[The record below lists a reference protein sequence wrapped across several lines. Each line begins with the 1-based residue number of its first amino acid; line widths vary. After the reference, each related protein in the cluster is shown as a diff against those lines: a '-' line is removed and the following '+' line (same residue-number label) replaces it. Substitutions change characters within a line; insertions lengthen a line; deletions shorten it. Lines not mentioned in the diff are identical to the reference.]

1 MDIAHVVINAIITD
15 LQPLPQ
21 SDKGDHHMTKQKTL
35 DGLIYKLRHTETE
48 LTISIMQ
55 QVAQRLHLRDPEL
68 IHDLYETVIFYTGNW
83 PADQGW
89 GTSDTS
95 AVLHSYIR
103 DNHHATTCVSCDEL
117 VPVATYLKNFG
128 LCDGCAF
135 EPTKDQRE
143 ENDADQD
150 RAINAN
156 EALTYRQ
163 RTKLGHS
170 S

>member
-1 MDIAHVVINAIITD
+1 MA
-15 LQPLPQ
+15 
-21 SDKGDHHMTKQKTL
+21 KQKTL
-35 DGLIYKLRHTETE
+35 DDLIRELQLRRTESD

-68 IHDLYETVIFYTGNW
+68 FDDLYETVIFYTRSW
-83 PADQGW
+83 PAEQGW
-89 GTSDTS
+89 GSSDTS
-95 AVLHSYIR
+95 AVLHSFIR
-103 DNHHATTCVSCDEL
+103 DSRHVTKCVSCDEA

-143 ENDADQD
+143 ENNADQD

-156 EALTYRQ
+156 ESLTYRQ
-163 RTKLGHS
+163 RTKLGHTS
-170 S
+170 GG